1 MQLFYFTG
9 IRRVGDFL
17 ARLTASPDGLLWAGP
32 GSDSAT
38 EDGLLK
44 NTYEDVIAEGVLKKF
59 QLRDAFKLKDSPWD
73 GGRGKEWSAHV
84 ERNNSPMA
92 VGSDSAIPVAD
103 NQKYITGFISQ
114 KKIMARWR
122 VTNEQ
127 LDDTQSRE
135 GSYRSSRTE
144 NMERLIDDI
153 SYREEF
159 YLGTDGRGVFGIVDA
174 TSAGTTVELNSPG
187 NISSAGVALTSAFG
201 NRYIKKGMAVAAINP
216 ANSQIR
222 ANTPKVTAVNSDGTD
237 FTASLAPGWTTGDY
251 VVQAANTGVTDTL
264 DTAYEKAPWG
274 LTALIDDGTYR
285 QNYFGVDRGL
295 WTNYQ
300 SYVSANTGALSFDL
314 LQRVSDIVNQKLD
327 GEIDAIWS
335 HHSVRRVYIL
345 LTQADRRYADA
356 ASRRN
361 PDGGTAAFQQ
371 EDLTMGAVAYKA
383 IRTLGLRQMF
393 LVDTKGGDFVRY
405 TSEKGKWVS
414 GSSGEILVRDGTGIN
429 ARHAWEAWY
438 YKRYQLF
445 CRNPGKCARLDA
457 LTGMTFVVVRGE

>member
-1 MQLFYFTG
+1 MRRFSLSPLFMLFG
-9 IRRVGDFL
+9 IVAAMPVG
-17 ARLTASPDGLLWAGP
+17 TLWAGP
-32 GSDSAT
+32 GSDTTT

-44 NTYEDVIAEGVLKKF
+44 NTYEDIIAEGVLKKF
-59 QLRDAFKLKDSPWD
+59 QLRDAFKVKDSPWN

-92 VGSDSAIPVAD
+92 VGQDSAVPVAD
-103 NQKYITGFISQ
+103 NQKYITGFITQ
-114 KKIMARWR
+114 RKIMARWR
-122 VTNEQ
+122 VTQEQ
-127 LDDTQSRE
+127 LDDSQSKE
-135 GSYRSSRTE
+135 GAYRSTRTE

-153 SYREEF
+153 AYREEF
-159 YLGTDGRGVFGIVDA
+159 YLGTDGRGVFGIVDTTTSGA
-174 TSAGTTVELNSPG
+174 TIELNSPG
-187 NISSAGVALTSAFG
+187 NISSSGVAIASAFG
-201 NRYIKKGMAVAAINP
+201 NRYIKKGMALAAIDP
-216 ANSQIR
+216 ASGAIR
-222 ANTPKVTAVNSDGTD
+222 TNTPKVTAVNTDGTD
-237 FTASLAPGWTTGDY
+237 VTVSAAPSWTTGDY
-251 VVQAANTGVTDTL
+251 VVQAANTSVTDTL

-285 QNYFGVDRGL
+285 QNYFGVDRSL
-295 WTNYQ
+295 YPNYG
-300 SYVSANTGALSFDL
+300 SYVSASTGALSFDL
-314 LQRVSDIVNQKLD
+314 LQRVSDIVNQRLD

-335 HHSVRRVYIL
+335 HHSVRRIYIL

-371 EDLTMGAVAYKA
+371 EDLTMGSVAYKA

-414 GSSGEILVRDGTGIN
+414 GTSGEILVRDGTGTN

>member
-1 MQLFYFTG
+1 MNFFFTG
-9 IRRVGDFL
+9 VRRPGNVL
-17 ARLTASPDGLLWAGP
+17 VLLTQSPDGLLWAGP
-32 GSDSAT
+32 GSDAAT

-44 NTYEDVIAEGVLKKF
+44 TTYEDIIAEGVLKKF
-59 QLRDAFKLKDSPWD
+59 QLRDAFKQKDSPWD

-103 NQKYITGFISQ
+103 NQKYITGFITQ

-153 SYREEF
+153 AYREEF
-159 YLGTDGRGVFGIVDA
+159 YLGSDGRGVFGIVDA
-174 TSAGTTVELNSPG
+174 TSSGATLELNSPG
-187 NISSAGVALTSAFG
+187 NVSSTGVAITSAFG
-201 NRYIKKGMAVAAINP
+201 NRFIKRGMALAAIVPSNG
-216 ANSQIR
+216 QIR

-237 FTASLAPGWTTGDY
+237 VTLAAAPGWTTGDY
-251 VVQAANTGVTDTL
+251 VVQAANNAVTDPL
-264 DTAYEKAPWG
+264 DTAYDKAPWG

-285 QNYFGVDRGL
+285 QNFFGVDRAL
-295 WTNYQ
+295 YPNY
-300 SYVSANTGALSFDL
+300 SAYVSATTGSLSFDL
-314 LQRVSDIVNQKLD
+314 LQRVSDIVNQRMD
-327 GEIDAIWS
+327 GEINAIWS

-345 LTQADRRYADA
+345 LTQADRRYADES
-356 ASRRN
+356 SRKN

-371 EDLTMGAVAYKA
+371 GDLTMGSVAYKG
-383 IRTLGLRQMF
+383 IRTLPLRTMF
-393 LVDTKGGDFVRY
+393 LVDTTGGDFVRY
-405 TSEKGKWVS
+405 TSGKGKWVS
-414 GSSGEILVRDGTGIN
+414 GPRGESLVRDGTGTS
-429 ARHAWEAWY
+429 ARHAWQAWY
-438 YKRYQLF
+438 FKRYNLF
-445 CRNPGKCARLDA
+445 CRNPGKCARLDG

>member
-1 MQLFYFTG
+1 MYVSHLRAWFSL
-9 IRRVGDFL
+9 VPL
-17 ARLTASPDGLLWAGP
+17 PLTQSPDGYLWAGP
-32 GSDSAT
+32 GSDTAT

-44 NTYEDVIAEGVLKKF
+44 NTYEDVIAEGVINKFPLK
-59 QLRDAFKLKDSPWD
+59 DAFKLKESPWA
-73 GGRGKEWSAHV
+73 GGRGKEWSAHI

-92 VGSDSAIPVAD
+92 VGQDSAIPVAD
-103 NQKYITGFISQ
+103 NQKYITGFITQ

-122 VTNEQ
+122 VTQEQ

-153 SYREEF
+153 AYREEF
-159 YLGTDGRGVFGIVDA
+159 YLGTDGRGVFGILDTA
-174 TSAGTTVELNSPG
+174 TSGVTLELNSPG
-187 NISSAGVALTSAFG
+187 NISSSGVALASAFG
-201 NRYIKKGMAVAAINP
+201 NRYIKKGMYLAGINP
-216 ANSQIR
+216 TTGVIR
-222 ANTPKVTAVNSDGTD
+222 SNTPKVTAVNSDGTD
-237 FTASLAPGWTTGDY
+237 VTASAAPSWTTGDY
-251 VVQAANTGVTDTL
+251 VVQAANSAVTDTL

-285 QNYFGVDRGL
+285 QNYFGVDRFI
-295 WTNYQ
+295 WANYA
-300 SYVSANTGALSFDL
+300 SYVVAATGALSFDL
-314 LQRVSDIVNQKLD
+314 LQRVSDVVNQKLG

-356 ASRRN
+356 ASRAN
-361 PDGGTAAFQQ
+361 PDGGTRAFKQ
-371 EDLTMGAVAYKA
+371 EDLTMGSVSYKA

-393 LVDTKGGDFVRY
+393 LVDTQGCDFVRY

-414 GSSGEILVRDGTGIN
+414 GTSGEILVRDGTGTN

-438 YKRYQLF
+438 YKRYNLF
-445 CRNPGKCARLDA
+445 ARNPGKAARLDA

>member
-1 MQLFYFTG
+1 MRRFSLSPLFMLLGVFAVMP
-9 IRRVGDFL
+9 VG
-17 ARLTASPDGLLWAGP
+17 TLWAGP
-32 GSDSAT
+32 GSDTTT

-59 QLRDAFKLKDSPWD
+59 QLRDAFKVKDSPWN

-92 VGSDSAIPVAD
+92 VGQDSAIPVAD
-103 NQKYITGFISQ
+103 NQKYITGFITQ
-114 KKIMARWR
+114 RKIMARWR
-122 VTNEQ
+122 VTQEQ
-127 LDDTQSRE
+127 LDDSSSKE
-135 GSYRSSRTE
+135 GAYRSTRTE

-153 SYREEF
+153 AYREEF
-159 YLGTDGRGVFGIVDA
+159 YLGTDGRGVFGIVDTT
-174 TSAGTTVELNSPG
+174 TSGTTLELNSPG
-187 NISSAGVALTSAFG
+187 NISSTGVAITSAFG
-201 NRYIKKGMAVAAINP
+201 NRYIKKGMALAAVNP
-216 ANSQIR
+216 ANGAIR

-237 FTASLAPGWTTGDY
+237 ATLSAAPSWTTGDF
-251 VVQAANTGVTDTL
+251 VVQAANTSVTDVL

-285 QNYFGVDRGL
+285 QNYFGVDRSL
-295 WTNYQ
+295 YPNYG
-300 SYVSANTGALSFDL
+300 SYVSASTGALSFDL
-314 LQRVSDIVNQKLD
+314 LQRVSDIVNQRLD

-356 ASRRN
+356 ASRAK
-361 PDGGTAAFQQ
+361 PDGGTDAFQQ
-371 EDLTMGAVAYKA
+371 GDLTMGSVAYKA

-414 GSSGEILVRDGTGIN
+414 GTSGEILVRDGTGTN

-445 CRNPGKCARLDA
+445 CRNPGKCARLDG
-457 LTGMTFVVVRGE
+457 LSGMTFVVVRGE

>member
-1 MQLFYFTG
+1 
-9 IRRVGDFL
+9 
-17 ARLTASPDGLLWAGP
+17 
-32 GSDSAT
+32 
-38 EDGLLK
+38 
-44 NTYEDVIAEGVLKKF
+44 
-59 QLRDAFKLKDSPWD
+59 
-73 GGRGKEWSAHV
+73 
-84 ERNNSPMA
+84 
-92 VGSDSAIPVAD
+92 
-103 NQKYITGFISQ
+103 
-114 KKIMARWR
+114 
-122 VTNEQ
+122 
-127 LDDTQSRE
+127 
-135 GSYRSSRTE
+135 
-144 NMERLIDDI
+144 MERLIDDI
-153 SYREEF
+153 AYREEF
-159 YLGTDGRGVFGIVDA
+159 YLGCDGRGVFGIQDA
-174 TSAGTTVELNSPG
+174 TAAGTTIELNSPG
-187 NISSAGVALTSAFG
+187 NIPSGGVAITSAFG

-216 ANSQIR
+216 TNGQIR
-222 ANTPKVTAVNSDGTD
+222 ANPVKVTAVNSDGTD
-237 FTASLAPGWTTGDY
+237 FTASAAPGWTTGDY
-251 VVQAANTGVTDTL
+251 IVQAANVGVTDTL

-274 LTALIDDGTYR
+274 LCALIDDGTFR
-285 QNYFGVDRGL
+285 QNYYGVDRSL

-300 SYVSANTGALSFDL
+300 SYVSPNTGGLSFDL

-327 GEIDAIWS
+327 GEVDAIWS

-438 YKRYQLF
+438 FKRYQLF
-445 CRNPGKCARLDA
+445 CRNPGKCARLDG

>member
-1 MQLFYFTG
+1 MFHYLG

-17 ARLTASPDGLLWAGP
+17 AALTQSPDGLFFAGP
-32 GSDSAT
+32 GSDTAT

-59 QLRDAFKLKDSPWD
+59 QLRDAFKQKDSPWE

-103 NQKYITGFISQ
+103 NEKYIQGWITQ
-114 KKIMARWR
+114 KKMMARWR

-127 LDDTQSRE
+127 LDDSQSKE
-135 GSYRSSRTE
+135 GAYRSTRTE
-144 NMERLIDDI
+144 NMERMIDNI
-153 SYREEF
+153 AYREEF
-159 YLGTDGRGVFGIVDA
+159 YLGSDGRGVFGIVDA
-174 TSAGTTVELNSPG
+174 TSAGNLVELNSPG
-187 NISSAGVALTSAFG
+187 NVSSAGVAIASAFG
-201 NRYIKKGMAVAAINP
+201 NRFIKKGMTVAAVNP
-216 ANSQIR
+216 ANGQLR
-222 ANTPKVTAVNSDGTD
+222 PVVVKVTAVNSDGTD
-237 FTASLAPGWTTGDY
+237 FTASAAPGWTTGDY
-251 VVQAANTGVTDTL
+251 VVQAANINVTDVM

-274 LTALIDDGTYR
+274 LEALIDDGTYR
-285 QNYFGVDRGL
+285 NNFYGVDRSL
-295 WTNYQ
+295 WPNYA

-314 LQRVSDIVNQKLD
+314 LQRIADILNQRLD
-327 GEIDAIWS
+327 GLCTAIWS

-345 LTQADRRYADA
+345 LTQADRRYADES
-356 ASRRN
+356 SRRN

-371 EDLTMGAVAYKA
+371 DDLTMGSVAYKA

-393 LVDTKGGDFVRY
+393 LVDVPGAEFIRY

-438 YKRYQLF
+438 FKRYNLF
-445 CRNPGKCARLDA
+445 VRNPGKCARLDA
-457 LTGMTFVVVRGE
+457 LTGMTFVAVRGE

>member
-1 MQLFYFTG
+1 MQLFFYTG
-9 IRRVGDFL
+9 LRRVGDV
-17 ARLTASPDGLLWAGP
+17 LTSLTQSPDGLFWAGP
-32 GSDSAT
+32 GSDAST

-103 NQKYITGFISQ
+103 NQKYISGFVSQ

-144 NMERLIDDI
+144 NMERMIDDLAF
-153 SYREEF
+153 RNEF
-159 YLGTDGRGVFGIVDA
+159 YLGTDGRAVFGIVDA
-174 TSAGTTVELNSPG
+174 TSVGTTVELNSPG
-187 NISSAGVALTSAFG
+187 NISSAGVPIASAFG
-201 NRYIKKGMAVAAINP
+201 NRFVKKGMAIAAINP
-216 ANSQIR
+216 SNGQIR
-222 ANTPKVTAVNSDGTD
+222 PNVVKVTAVNSDGTD
-237 FTASLAPGWTTGDY
+237 VTVSAAPGWTTGDY
-251 VVQAANTGVTDTL
+251 VVQAANVTVTDAL

-274 LTALIDDGTYR
+274 LTAIIDDGTYR
-285 QNYFGVDRGL
+285 QNYFGVDRSL

-327 GEIDAIWS
+327 GEVDGIWS

-371 EDLTMGAVAYKA
+371 EDLTMGSVNYKA

-393 LVDTKGGDFVRY
+393 LVDSKGTDFVRY

-429 ARHAWEAWY
+429 ARHSWEAWY
-438 YKRYQLF
+438 FMRFQLF
-445 CRNPGKCARLDA
+445 GRNPGKCARLDA

>member
-1 MQLFYFTG
+1 MTHFIGLRPLAAVLTLF
-9 IRRVGDFL
+9 
-17 ARLTASPDGLLWAGP
+17 ATAPSGYLWAGP

-59 QLRDAFKLKDSPWD
+59 QLRDAFKVKDSPWD

-103 NQKYITGFISQ
+103 NQKYITGFITQ

-122 VTNEQ
+122 VTQEQ

-153 SYREEF
+153 AYREEF
-159 YLGTDGRGVFGIVDA
+159 YLGTDGRGVFGIVDT
-174 TSAGTTVELNSPG
+174 TSSGATVELNSPG
-187 NISSAGVALTSAFG
+187 NISSSGVAIASAFG
-201 NRYIKKGMAVAAINP
+201 NRYIKKGMALAAINP
-216 ANSQIR
+216 TTGVIR
-222 ANTPKVTAVNSDGTD
+222 SNTPKVTAVNSDGTD
-237 FTASLAPGWTTGDY
+237 VTVAAAPSWTTGDY
-251 VVQAANTGVTDTL
+251 VVQAANNAVTDTL

-285 QNYFGVDRGL
+285 QNYFGVDRNL

-300 SYVSANTGALSFDL
+300 SYVSASTGALSFDL

-361 PDGGTAAFQQ
+361 PDGGTQAFQQ
-371 EDLTMGAVAYKA
+371 EDLTMGSVAYKA

-405 TSEKGKWVS
+405 TSEKGKWVA
-414 GSSGEILVRDGTGIN
+414 GTSGEILVRDGTGTN

-457 LTGMTFVVVRGE
+457 LSGMTFVVVRGE

>member
-1 MQLFYFTG
+1 MRYFFHTG
-9 IRRVGDFL
+9 LRRVGDFL
-17 ARLTASPDGLLWAGP
+17 TALTQSPDGYLWAGP
-32 GSDSAT
+32 GSDAAT

-59 QLRDAFKLKDSPWD
+59 QLRDVFKPKDSPWE

-103 NQKYITGFISQ
+103 NQKYITGFITQ

-122 VTNEQ
+122 VTQEQ
-127 LDDTQSRE
+127 LDDTQNRE
-135 GSYRSSRTE
+135 GSYRSTRTE

-153 SYREEF
+153 AYREEF
-159 YLGTDGRGVFGIVDA
+159 YLGSDGRGVFAIVDA
-174 TSAGTTVELNSPG
+174 TSSGTTLELNSPG
-187 NISSAGVALTSAFG
+187 NVSSTGVALSSAFG
-201 NRYIKKGMAVAAINP
+201 NRFIKKGMSLAAINP
-216 ANSQIR
+216 ANGQIR

-237 FTASLAPGWTTGDY
+237 VTLSAAPSWTTGDY
-251 VVQAANTGVTDTL
+251 VVQAANTSVTESL

-274 LTALIDDGTYR
+274 ITALIDDGTYR
-285 QNYFGVDRGL
+285 QNYFGVDRAL
-295 WTNYQ
+295 YANYG
-300 SYVSANTGALSFDL
+300 SYVSASTGALSFDL
-314 LQRVSDIVNQKLD
+314 LQRVSDIVNQRLD
-327 GEIDAIWS
+327 GEINAIWS

-345 LTQADRRYADA
+345 LTQADRRYADES
-356 ASRRN
+356 SRRN

-371 EDLTMGAVAYKA
+371 GDLTMGAVAYKA
-383 IRTLGLRQMF
+383 IRTLPLRSMF
-393 LVDTKGGDFVRY
+393 LVDTTGGDFVRY

-414 GSSGEILVRDGTGIN
+414 GTSGEILVRDGTGQN

>member
-1 MQLFYFTG
+1 MRRFSLSNLLFMLVG
-9 IRRVGDFL
+9 IFAVMPVG
-17 ARLTASPDGLLWAGP
+17 TLWAGP
-32 GSDSAT
+32 GSDTTT

-59 QLRDAFKLKDSPWD
+59 QLRDAFKVKDSPWN

-92 VGSDSAIPVAD
+92 VGQDSAIPVAD
-103 NQKYITGFISQ
+103 NQKYITGFITQ
-114 KKIMARWR
+114 RKIMARWR
-122 VTNEQ
+122 VTQEQ
-127 LDDTQSRE
+127 LDDSQSKE
-135 GSYRSSRTE
+135 GAYRSTRTE

-174 TSAGTTVELNSPG
+174 TTSGATLELNSPG
-187 NISSAGVALTSAFG
+187 NISSSGVAITSAFG
-201 NRYIKKGMAVAAINP
+201 NRYIKKGMALAAIDP
-216 ANSQIR
+216 ASGAIR
-222 ANTPKVTAVNSDGTD
+222 TNTPKVTAVNTDGTD
-237 FTASLAPGWTTGDY
+237 VTLAASPSWTTGDF
-251 VVQAANTGVTDTL
+251 VVQAANNAVTDTN

-285 QNYFGVDRGL
+285 QNYFGVDRSL
-295 WTNYQ
+295 YPNYGA
-300 SYVSANTGALSFDL
+300 YVSSATGALSFDL
-314 LQRVSDIVNQKLD
+314 LQRVSDIVNQRLD

-345 LTQADRRYADA
+345 LTQADRRYADS

-371 EDLTMGAVAYKA
+371 EDLTMGSVAYKA

-414 GSSGEILVRDGTGIN
+414 GTSGEILVRDGTGTN
-429 ARHAWEAWY
+429 AKHAWEAWY

-457 LTGMTFVVVRGE
+457 LSGMTFVVVRGE